1 MKIIR
6 KHYGTIELGSSVILS
21 DPCYDLDEWCSGKVQ
36 NMIPGI
42 FDCYADFA
50 DMGSLGTRVARLVI
64 MNANI
69 PNEGPAKIEE
79 VPACLAVDAG
89 VFGIYD
95 EQYLRE
101 NKVTNPDAWYN
112 ENVMSWI
119 CKEDGFICED
129 SKGFIT
135 TSGYGDGC
143 YDAYCYHDDEGNVY
157 KIEVIFIDAEPEESI
172 SIINHVDNE
181 TTVKEITAMLKQM
194 NQE

>member
-42 FDCYADFA
+42 YDCYADFA
-50 DMGSLGTRVARLVI
+50 IMGSWGTRVVRLILVHT
-64 MNANI
+64 NV
-69 PNEGPAKIEE
+69 PNEGPAKIKE

-95 EQYLRE
+95 EQYFR
-101 NKVTNPDAWYN
+101 KVKDANPDAWYN
-112 ENVMSWI
+112 QNVLSWI
-119 CKEDGFICED
+119 NDEEGFICED
-129 SKGFIT
+129 AKGFIT
-135 TSGYGDGC
+135 TSGYGDGY
-143 YDAYCYHDDEGNVY
+143 YDAYCYHDDEENVY
-157 KIEVIFIDAEPEESI
+157 KIEVVFIDAKPEESI

-181 TTVKEITAMLKQM
+181 TTVKEITAELKEI
-194 NQE
+194 NKE